1 MFQDFL
7 NFDRYLT
14 PSLIRIFYILQ
25 VALVI
30 VFGLSNI
37 FAAFGMMPNSLFTG
51 LVWLISTLIGMAI
64 AIVAARIITE
74 VILVLFKNNE
84 HLAAL
89 RARAENV

>member
-25 VALVI
+25 VALII

-37 FAAFGMMPNSLFTG
+37 FAAFGMMPFSFFTG